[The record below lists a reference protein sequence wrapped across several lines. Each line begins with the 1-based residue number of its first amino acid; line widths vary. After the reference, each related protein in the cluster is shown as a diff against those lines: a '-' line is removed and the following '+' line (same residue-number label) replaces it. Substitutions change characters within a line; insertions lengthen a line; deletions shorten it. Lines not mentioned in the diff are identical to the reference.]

1 VKLRVPVG
9 LLNVPVKDWCEC
21 ELNVSVTVKEGRP
34 VGLVKVKLPVG
45 TGGTEKENEESA
57 RLARDDAGGGGRLK
71 LPVGLLNVP
80 VKECCGW
87 ELNVSVKVKLPVG
100 FGGTEKEN
108 EESARLVRDDA
119 GGGGR
124 LKLPVG
130 LLNVPVKECG
140 YLEWELSVGLLK
152 VPVNEKEESARLA
165 RDEKGGM
172 LKLPVGLVKLSV
184 KVKDGRPV
192 GFVKV
197 NDGRPVGLVK
207 VKDGNPVK
215 LESARLSATGAA
227 FKRL

>member
-1 VKLRVPVG
+1 VK
-9 LLNVPVKDWCEC
+9 
-21 ELNVSVTVKEGRP
+21 
-34 VGLVKVKLPVG
+34 
-45 TGGTEKENEESA
+45 
-57 RLARDDAGGGGRLK
+57 LK

-80 VKECCGW
+80 VKEGCGW

-108 EESARLVRDDA
+108 EESARLVRDEA

-130 LLNVPVKECG
+130 LLKVPVKEGCG
-140 YLEWELSVGLLK
+140 WELNVSVKVKLPVGFGGTEKENEESARLVRDEAGGGGRLKLPVGLLKVSVKEWWCLEWELSVGL
-152 VPVNEKEESARLA
+152 VNVNVAEDSARLA
-165 RDEKGGM
+165 RDEKGGT

-192 GFVKV
+192 GLVKV
-197 NDGRPVGLVK
+197 KEGTPVGFVK

-215 LESARLSATGAA
+215 LESARFSATGAA

>member
-1 VKLRVPVG
+1 V
-9 LLNVPVKDWCEC
+9 
-21 ELNVSVTVKEGRP
+21 
-34 VGLVKVKLPVG
+34 
-45 TGGTEKENEESA
+45 NE
-57 RLARDDAGGGGRLK
+57 K

-80 VKECCGW
+80 VKEWCEW
-87 ELNVSVKVKLPVG
+87 WLNDSVPVG
-100 FGGTEKEN
+100 LGVVEN
-108 EESARLVRDDA
+108 ESEESARLVRDDA

-124 LKLPVG
+124 
-130 LLNVPVKECG
+130 
-140 YLEWELSVGLLK
+140 
-152 VPVNEKEESARLA
+152 
-165 RDEKGGM
+165 

-197 NDGRPVGLVK
+197 KDGRPVGLVK

>member
-1 VKLRVPVG
+1 
-9 LLNVPVKDWCEC
+9 LLNVPVK
-21 ELNVSVTVKEGRP
+21 
-34 VGLVKVKLPVG
+34 
-45 TGGTEKENEESA
+45 EKEESA
-57 RLARDDAGGGGRLK
+57 RFARDEAGGGGRLK

-80 VKECCGW
+80 VKERCGW

-100 FGGTEKEN
+100 FGGTEKDN

-124 LKLPVG
+124 
-130 LLNVPVKECG
+130 
-140 YLEWELSVGLLK
+140 
-152 VPVNEKEESARLA
+152 
-165 RDEKGGM
+165 

-197 NDGRPVGLVK
+197 KDGRPVGLVK

>member
-45 TGGTEKENEESA
+45 T
-57 RLARDDAGGGGRLK
+57 
-71 LPVGLLNVP
+71 
-80 VKECCGW
+80 
-87 ELNVSVKVKLPVG
+87 
-100 FGGTEKEN
+100 GGTEKEN